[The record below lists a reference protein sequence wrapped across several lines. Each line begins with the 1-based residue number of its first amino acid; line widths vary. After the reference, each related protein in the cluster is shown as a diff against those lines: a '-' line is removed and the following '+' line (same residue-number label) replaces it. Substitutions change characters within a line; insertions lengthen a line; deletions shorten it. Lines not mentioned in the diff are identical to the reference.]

1 MVQKIVN
8 TKLLDGVAVFVGV
21 INTGSFTAAA
31 QALGHST
38 SYVSKEITRLE
49 KRLGSRL
56 LNRTTR
62 TLSLTDAGR
71 SYYERCSQIIIDAEN
86 AERSLSQLQDKP
98 RGLLRVNAPLSIGS
112 KYLLDSFP
120 EFMRRF
126 PDITFEV
133 EFNDRMIDVVA
144 EGYDVVIR
152 AGKIKDSNLVARQ
165 LTLSKSVI
173 VASPAYLQKH
183 GRPKH
188 VGELAQHACV
198 AYSLIPNPTT
208 WDFEKAGNRCS
219 VVIKPRLIGNNAEL
233 EVAML
238 VNGVG
243 IGRIPLFC
251 CENEIDNGG
260 LEIILADYEQP
271 EIGVYAVFPHRQYLT
286 AKVRVFVDFL
296 VDKFSQLESQNM
308 GR

>member
-1 MVQKIVN
+1 MVQKIAN
-8 TKLLDGVAVFVGV
+8 TNLLDGVAVFVGV
-21 INTGSFTAAA
+21 IDTGSFTAAA
-31 QALGHST
+31 HAMGHST

-62 TLSLTDAGR
+62 TISLTDAGR
-71 SYYERCSQIIIDAEN
+71 SYYERCSQIVIDAEN
-86 AERSLSQLQDKP
+86 AECSLRQLQDKP

-112 KYLLDSFP
+112 IYLLDYFP

-126 PDITFEV
+126 PEITFEV

-165 LTLSKSVI
+165 LTLSKSIV
-173 VASPAYLQKH
+173 VASPDYLKKN
-183 GRPKH
+183 GCPKRAS
-188 VGELAQHACV
+188 ELTQHACL

-208 WDFEKAGNRCS
+208 WDFVKQGNRTI
-219 VVIKPRLIGNNAEL
+219 VEIKPRLIGNNAEL

-243 IGRIPLFC
+243 IGRVPLFC
-251 CENEIDNGG
+251 CEQEIADGE
-260 LEIILADYEQP
+260 LKIILGDYQQP

-296 VDKFSQLESQNM
+296 LDKFNALSSSDR
-308 GR
+308 GK